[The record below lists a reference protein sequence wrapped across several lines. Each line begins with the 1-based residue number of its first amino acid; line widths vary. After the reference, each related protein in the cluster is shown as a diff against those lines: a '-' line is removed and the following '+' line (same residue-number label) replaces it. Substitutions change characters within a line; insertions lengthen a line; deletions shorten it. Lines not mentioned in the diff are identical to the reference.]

1 MMRTPFMFQQKL
13 KLAVKKGSGERAFPM
28 HMLFQILSVW
38 EVCLSRPKVLGD
50 HFVSLRNTSVSPHL
64 LGTGS

>member
-13 KLAVKKGSGERAFPM
+13 KLAIKNGSGERAFPM
-28 HMLFQILSVW
+28 HIQIFSVW
-38 EVCLSRPKVLGD
+38 EVCLSRPRALGD
-50 HFVSLRNTSVSPHL
+50 HFVSLCFYLAILPHL